1 MVLLLFSSF
10 LFVGDGFLTALAGT
24 CVVLGG
30 LTAHGKTVTVTDTA
44 IASYVHE
51 TLDVQ
56 LDFAAQV
63 AFYFVIAAYHF
74 ADFCGLFVA
83 PVFYFD
89 VDIYAGFSK
98 MLLAELRPMPKM

>member
-1 MVLLLFSSF
+1 M
-10 LFVGDGFLTALAGT
+10 
-24 CVVLGG
+24 
-30 LTAHGKTVTVTDTA
+30 TDTA

-74 ADFCGLFVA
+74 ANLCGLFVA
-83 PVFYFD
+83 PVFDLD
-89 VDIYAGFSK
+89 VNIYAGFLK
-98 MLLAELRPMPKM
+98 IFLAELRPIPKM